1 MSHLI
6 EENTNLV
13 VLIVNSISILFLVIF
28 AAFGKNRDNPFV
40 MFIKGL
46 FANIVLFL
54 ALFLIVVLA
63 YPELAMIAILMLM
76 LQLLYFPITGIL
88 LLFMSICIDVNWT
101 KKNWKYMLFSFV
113 FLFSFLLLSI
123 IYTVSL

>member
-13 VLIVNSISILFLVIF
+13 VLIVNFISILFLVIL

>member
-13 VLIVNSISILFLVIF
+13 VLIVNSISILFLVIL

-46 FANIVLFL
+46 FANILLFL

>member
-101 KKNWKYMLFSFV
+101 KKNWKYM
-113 FLFSFLLLSI
+113 
-123 IYTVSL
+123 

>member
-13 VLIVNSISILFLVIF
+13 VLIVNSISILFLVIL

-46 FANIVLFL
+46 FANILLFL

-63 YPELAMIAILMLM
+63 YPELAMIAILM